1 MRKPTVGAALLALTL
16 ALPLAARAAQPKVV
30 VAYQTNAIPYAVGID
45 TGGIAQATGRQ
56 VEFRRF
62 NSGAEIFAA
71 LASGDVQIGD
81 VGSSPFAASTSRGLE
96 VRAVYVTSSSGRDEA
111 LVARNGSGVESLAD
125 LRGKRLAAAPVSTDH
140 YQLLATL
147 RQEGIPEN
155 AAQVLA
161 IPQPEIVAGW
171 KRGDIDAAFV
181 WDPALGELAKSGK
194 VLLTSRQVAER
205 GAPTFGAFVADAKF
219 ADRDKAFL
227 AAFVRAVD
235 GYYRSYAKEPEAWGP
250 DSKNAASL
258 AHLLGGTPQ
267 QQADRLKDE
276 VFIPIEVQATKAWL
290 AGGDESGVAKVLRD
304 TSAFLRDQHKITA
317 VQPGY
322 GRFVAAEYAEA
333 ALAPTN

>member
-1 MRKPTVGAALLALTL
+1 V
-16 ALPLAARAAQPKVV
+16 
-30 VAYQTNAIPYAVGID
+30 
-45 TGGIAQATGRQ
+45 Q
-56 VEFRRF
+56 V
-62 NSGAEIFAA
+62 
-71 LASGDVQIGD
+71 GD

-96 VRAVYVTSSSGRDEA
+96 VRAVYVTASSGRDEA
-111 LVARNGSGVESLAD
+111 LVAHDGSGIKSLAD

-147 RQEGIPEN
+147 KQEGIPES

-181 WDPALGELAKSGK
+181 WDPALGELAKTGK
-194 VLLTSRQVAER
+194 VLVTSQQVAER
-205 GAPTFGAFVADAKF
+205 GAPTFGAYVADAKF
-219 ADRDKAFL
+219 ADRNKAFL
-227 AAFVRAVD
+227 ASFVRAVD
-235 GYYRSYAKEPEAWGP
+235 GYYRSYAKEPAAWGP
-250 DSKNAASL
+250 DSKNAAAL

-276 VFIPIEVQATKAWL
+276 VFIPIEVQVTKAWL
-290 AGGDESGVAKVLRD
+290 GGGDESGVAKVLRD

-322 GRFVAAEYAEA
+322 GRFVTAEYAEA

>member
-1 MRKPTVGAALLALTL
+1 LLALAL
-16 ALPLAARAAQPKVV
+16 ALPLAARAAEPKVV
-30 VAYQTNAIPYAVGID
+30 VAYQTGAIPYAVGID
-45 TGGIAQATGRQ
+45 TGELEKATGRQ
-56 VEFRRF
+56 IDFRRF

-71 LASGDVQIGD
+71 IASGDVQIGD

-181 WDPALGELAKSGK
+181 WDPALGELAKTGK
-194 VLLTSRQVAER
+194 VLVTSQQVAER
-205 GAPTFGAFVADAKF
+205 GAPTFSTFVADAKF

>member
-1 MRKPTVGAALLALTL
+1 MRKPRLAPALLALAL
-16 ALPLAARAAQPKVV
+16 ALPIAARSAEPKVV
-30 VAYQTNAIPYAVGID
+30 VAYQTGAIPYAVGID
-45 TGGIAQATGRQ
+45 SGEIEKATGRQ
-56 VEFRRF
+56 IDFRRF

-71 LASGDVQIGD
+71 IASGDVQIGD

-96 VRAVYVTSSSGRDEA
+96 VRAVYVTASSGRDEA
-111 LVARNGSGVESLAD
+111 LVVRDGSGIQGLAD

-147 RQEGIPEN
+147 KQEGIPES

-181 WDPALGELAKSGK
+181 WDPALGELAKTGK
-194 VLLTSRQVAER
+194 VLVTSQQVAER
-205 GAPTFGAFVADAKF
+205 GAPTFGAFVAAAKF
-219 ADRDKAFL
+219 ADHDKAFL
-227 AAFVRAVD
+227 TAFVRAVD

-250 DSKNAASL
+250 DSRNAASL

-276 VFIPIEVQATKAWL
+276 VFVPLDVQVTKAWL
-290 AGGDESGVAKVLRD
+290 AGGDESGIAKVLRD
-304 TSAFLRDQHKITA
+304 TSAFLRDQRKITA